1 MAAQIATPILSGA
14 ILEYGHRLLGSAD
27 PDAGYA
33 FLFPYGALFAA
44 LSFITMLA
52 VRHGDSRAVN
62 KEALT
67 KNFDTDD

>member
-1 MAAQIATPILSGA
+1 
-14 ILEYGHRLLGSAD
+14 
-27 PDAGYA
+27 
-33 FLFPYGALFAA
+33 LFPYGALFAA